1 MSNRDSI
8 HRILNH
14 LGKTAIYVIRQ
25 DTHEILFYN
34 QRAEEVTPDIRQGM
48 ICHELWSQ
56 YCHNCP
62 LRDLGDKETN
72 TTVGYNGLFGSLVDI
87 SATPLPWGEEN
98 IPAYL
103 ISVTPHTPTVQEEEV
118 ALGRRRLA
126 QVAAQ
131 LYPVVYSVNL
141 TQETYTTLV
150 GDGSTAVMPPHSGPF
165 SNLAVDSA
173 RYVHPDHRA
182 AFLRLFSREHLME
195 LHNRGEQ
202 QISLEYRYLYQD
214 GQYRWAESR
223 VIFLDTPPGA
233 DLMELTLSRTIEER
247 KLTEERLLRERE
259 AAYNS
264 LPGGVV
270 NCVAD
275 EGFTILEM
283 SRNFR
288 EMMGISEEMQRKEG
302 LQFFAG
308 HMGGDCAKRCL
319 EAADREEPISFDAPV
334 PHQPGRWV
342 HVEGKPTDTWKG
354 LPVYT
359 LVVLDITARKEAQ
372 AKAESEQLKY
382 RVAVESAADVVFEY
396 YPDQDCYIAQDS
408 RHQGGR
414 NAHISGYLSSLPRR
428 VHPEDLELVR
438 QILSGQV
445 RNAQVRLRL
454 TEQERG
460 YRWYLFQ
467 GDAIREGETVR
478 KVIGTLRDITA
489 AKERE
494 AQALGREQIMTATVM
509 ALFGELI
516 VLDADKG
523 TYLSYKC
530 AMPAHALGNGADFTR
545 FHLDYGAAL
554 IHPDDQELFFSTF
567 SLDALRRDLSQ
578 GRDRWS
584 VEVRRKDGQGSYR
597 WCELIG
603 ITLHLQS
610 QAGRQILLTFR
621 DVHALHTARQE
632 SRLANQRLLQAV
644 NRFYSAIYEGDL
656 DRDTLLIWKEADGIL
671 SPVQAGITMSAHL
684 ETVYRSYIHP
694 DFQEEFRQNFFP
706 DALREA
712 IRRGERERYMEAF
725 NLCPDGS
732 YRWFSV
738 YAQLLPGADSGG
750 RVMFYLKDI
759 DETHREQ
766 ERQRQALRDALTMAE
781 RANAAKS
788 DFLSRMSHDIR
799 TPMNAII
806 GMTTIAQ
813 ANLDRPDKIADC
825 LGKIGLSA
833 KFLLSLI
840 NDVLDMSKIESGK
853 LSLNLAPF
861 SFHEFIQNIVP
872 IIYGQ
877 ATDKKQDFHVL
888 VDEHLEDSYRG
899 DPLRLHQVVMNL
911 LSNAVKYTPEGGE
924 IRFTVSLLRRESDRD
939 FLRVEVSDS
948 GIGMSEDFQ
957 RRLFQPF
964 EQEHQDGG
972 RVFEGTGLGLSIAH
986 NLVQMMG
993 GALTVTSRLGQGSTF
1008 TADLPLERLAPHE
1021 VPAWDCPQ
1029 AQDMHVLI
1037 VDDLQDVCEQTAA
1050 ILTALGVH
1058 ARWFTSGADAL
1069 AAVGQP
1075 DAPAFDV
1082 AIVDWKMP
1090 GMDGLETV
1098 RRLRAA
1104 MGEEL
1109 MVVIMSAYDWSD
1121 IETEARA
1128 AGVDLFLTK
1137 PFFESSLR
1145 TVLSQARRKE
1155 LSAPCAPPA
1164 SGEADASFHGERV
1177 LLVEDSAINREIAQ
1191 VLLEMANLTVDCAE
1205 NGQEAVERF
1214 SASTPGTYGAILMD
1228 IRMPV
1233 MDGLEAT
1240 RRIRG
1245 TSHPQ
1250 AKTIPIL
1257 AMTANAFQSEQQE
1270 AKLAGMDGYL
1280 TKPIENDKLYQ
1291 MLRRAL
1297 DGVLTQREGFT
1308 V

>member
-8 HRILNH
+8 YRILNH
-14 LGKTAIYVIRQ
+14 LGKTAIYVIRR

-34 QRAEEVTPDIRQGM
+34 QRVEEIVPGIRPGM

-62 LRDLGDKETN
+62 LHTLGEQDTN

-87 SATPLPWGEEN
+87 SATPLSWGEEDV
-98 IPAYL
+98 PAYL
-103 ISVTPHTPTVQEEEV
+103 ISVTPHTPTAQEEEV

-141 TQETYTTLV
+141 TQETYTTLE
-150 GDGSTAVMPPHSGPF
+150 GYRSTAVMPPPSGPF
-165 SNLAVDSA
+165 SALTQDLA
-173 RYVHPDHRA
+173 RYVHPDHRD
-182 AFLRLFSREHLME
+182 AFLHLFSRDHLMA
-195 LHNRGEQ
+195 LHSKGEQ
-202 QISLEYRYLYQD
+202 QVSLEYRYLYQD
-214 GQYRWAESR
+214 GQYHWAESR

-233 DLMELTLSRTIEER
+233 DLMELTLSRTIDER

-288 EMMGISEEMQRKEG
+288 EMMGLSHLPAGRP

-308 HMGGDCAKRCL
+308 HIGSDCANACL
-319 EAADREEPISFDAPV
+319 EAAAREAPISFDASV

-359 LVVLDITARKEAQ
+359 LVVLDITSRKEAQ
-372 AKAESEQLKY
+372 AKAEAEQLKY
-382 RVAVESAADVVFEY
+382 RMAVESTADVVFEY

-408 RHQGGR
+408 SALGGR
-414 NAHISGYLSSLPRR
+414 ADHIDGYLASLPDR
-428 VHPEDLELVR
+428 VHPDDLALVR

-445 RNAQVRLRL
+445 RNAQVRLRPSHL
-454 TEQERG
+454 EQG

-467 GDAIREGETVR
+467 GDAIREGGAVR
-478 KVIGTLRDITA
+478 KIIGTLRDITA

-516 VLDADKG
+516 VLDVDKG
-523 TYLSYKC
+523 TYLTYKC
-530 AMPAHALGNGADFTR
+530 AMPANAPGNGANFQG
-545 FHLDYGAAL
+545 FHEEYSATLV
-554 IHPDDQELFFSTF
+554 HPDDQPLFEATF
-567 SLDALRRDLSQ
+567 SLAALRRDLSQ
-578 GRDRWS
+578 GKDRWS
-584 VEVRRKDGQGSYR
+584 VEVRRKDGRGNYR
-597 WCELIG
+597 WCEMIG
-603 ITLHLQS
+603 IALRLS
-610 QAGRQILLTFR
+610 AQAGRQILLTFR
-621 DVHALHTARQE
+621 DVHALHTAREE

-644 NRFYSAIYEGDL
+644 NRFYAAIYEGDL
-656 DRDTLLIWKEADGIL
+656 DRDTLLIWKEADGTL
-671 SPVQAGITMSAHL
+671 SSVQAGTTMSQHL
-684 ETVYRSYIHP
+684 ETVYRQYIHP
-694 DFQEEFRQNFFP
+694 DFQEEFRHNFFP
-706 DALREA
+706 DALRQA
-712 IRRGERERYMEAF
+712 IRQGEGERYMEAF

-738 YAQLLPGADSGG
+738 YAQLLPNAEGGG

-759 DETHREQ
+759 DDTHREQ
-766 ERQRQALRDALTMAE
+766 ERQRNALRDALTMAE

-813 ANLDRPDKIADC
+813 ANLDKPDKMADC

-861 SFHEFIQNIVP
+861 SFHEFIQNIVS

-877 ATDKKQDFHVL
+877 ASDKKQEFHVL

-911 LSNAVKYTPEGGE
+911 LSNAVKYTPEGGA
-924 IRFTVSLLRRESDRD
+924 IRFTLSLLRREAGRD
-939 FLRVEVSDS
+939 FLRIEVADN

-986 NLVQMMG
+986 NLVHMMG
-993 GALTVTSRLGQGSTF
+993 GSLTVSSRLGEGSAF
-1008 TADLPLERLAPHE
+1008 TVDLPLERLASHE
-1021 VPAWDCPQ
+1021 IPAWDCPQ

-1050 ILTALGVH
+1050 ILTSLGVH
-1058 ARWFTSGADAL
+1058 CQWFTSGADAL
-1069 AAVGQP
+1069 AAVGGP
-1075 DAPAFDV
+1075 DAPPFDV

-1121 IETEARA
+1121 IEADARA

-1145 TVLSQARRKE
+1145 TVLSQARRQE
-1155 LSAPCAPPA
+1155 LSAPCPSPA
-1164 SGEADASFHGERV
+1164 QDKEALSFRGERV

-1191 VLLEMANLTVDCAE
+1191 ALLEMVHLTVDCAE
-1205 NGQEAVERF
+1205 NGQEAVDRF
-1214 SASTPGTYGAILMD
+1214 SASAPGTYQAILMD

-1240 RRIRG
+1240 RRIRASG
-1245 TSHPQ
+1245 HPQ
-1250 AKTIPIL
+1250 GGTIPIL

-1291 MLRRAL
+1291 MLRHAL